1 MIAGSLPHGLGGL
14 LARFEGDNDGTV
26 LVEETR
32 SPQLADHVV
41 VAASHSGLLFSAEAI
56 PQTVEFLGTGRFRH
70 SHPPRY
76 RGEPPPRPRRRL
88 PVTSPAPHAAQGFPT
103 GPRPLTPRPTKRLP
117 PQARHKHPPNHH
129 QHPTHNPTNA

>member
-1 MIAGSLPHGLGGL
+1 MAWPPGPEVGMIAGSLPHGLGGL

-56 PQTVEFLGTGRFRH
+56 AQTVAFLGTGRFRH
-70 SHPPRY
+70 SDPPRQ
-76 RGEPPPRPRRRL
+76 RGEPPTDHRPRP
-88 PVTSPAPHAAQGFPT
+88 PGKSPAPPA
-103 GPRPLTPRPTKRLP
+103 GPRFSPGSRPP
-117 PQARHKHPPNHH
+117 H
-129 QHPTHNPTNA
+129 